1 MVLGKLES
9 HMQKNETG
17 PLSYTIHKKLKWMED
32 LNVRSETIKLLEE
45 NIGSKFLDI
54 ALGDDF
60 WDLTPKAKVTK
71 AKINK
76 WDYIK
81 LKSSAQQIIN
91 KMKSNQLTGRKY
103 LQIMYLIR
111 S

>member
-1 MVLGKLES
+1 MLGKEQSLQQMVLGKLES

-71 AKINK
+71 AKLN
-76 WDYIK
+76 
-81 LKSSAQQIIN
+81 N
-91 KMKSNQLTGRKY
+91 
-103 LQIMYLIR
+103 
-111 S
+111 